1 MKTFLKIAGTSILLW
16 FILKQIDISQ
26 VLAIIRS
33 SNLYWILLAL
43 FTSFLVFVLGVLRLN
58 ILVNVGLGSG
68 LPFLFILRVCW
79 IGMFFNLVLPGQLGG
94 DIVKM
99 YRISK
104 NSGKTVKSTAAI
116 IIDRIMGF
124 SSFVLLAGAALLFG
138 HYSMDISIIKN
149 SVITLL
155 VASIV
160 FYFLIFNKNIVQKLK
175 FLKSFAQRLKIDHL
189 SREIYLSFNFYRNHP
204 KALRD
209 TFLISIVTNIAS
221 FISSYMLFKAI
232 GVNIPLVYFFILIPV
247 IGIISILPISLSGI
261 GLQDGAYIF
270 FFSQLG
276 ISPAK
281 ILGISILSHIFR
293 FGIGLIGG
301 LIYLFEKRLEK

>member
-1 MKTFLKIAGTSILLW
+1 MKTFVKIAGTSILLW
-16 FILKQIDISQ
+16 FILKQIDINQ
-26 VLAIIRS
+26 VLATIRS
-33 SNLYWILLAL
+33 SNVYWILLAL
-43 FTSFLVFVLGVLRLN
+43 LASFFVFILGVFRLN
-58 ILVNVGLGSG
+58 ILVNVGLESRI
-68 LPFLFILRVCW
+68 PFLFILSVCW
-79 IGMFFNLVLPGQLGG
+79 IGMFFNLILPGQLGG

-124 SSFVLLAGAALLFG
+124 SSLILIAAAALLFG
-138 HYSMDISIIKN
+138 HYSMNISIIKN
-149 SVITLL
+149 SVLILFI
-155 VASIV
+155 ASII
-160 FYFLIFNKNIVQKLK
+160 FYFLIFNKNIAQKLK
-175 FLKSFAQRLKIDHL
+175 FLKVIAAWLKIDHL
-189 SREIYLSFNFYRNHP
+189 SKEIYLSFNCYRNHP
-204 KALRD
+204 RALRD
-209 TFLISIVTNIAS
+209 TFLISIAANIAS
-221 FISSYMLFKAI
+221 FISSYMLFRAI
-232 GVNIPLVYFFILIPV
+232 GANIPLVYFFILIPV
-247 IGIISILPISLSGI
+247 IGMISILPISLSGI

-301 LIYLFEKRLEK
+301 LIYLFERRLEK